1 MIALKTVLDYIIEQ
15 ADRYDIR
22 NMQFEEDILLRIR
35 QTTSEN
41 IARICRTAGAVDS
54 TLKLSTL
61 MISIDSAFTYYNS
74 TIKKILM
81 DKFSEYARTG
91 YNNTGDLIELGK
103 EMEAK
108 LSTGIREQKASNEY
122 DEETI
127 DFIQKH
133 AFEQITGY
141 SNQKIE
147 KIRATLTDMLLKGNT
162 SKAQI
167 REVLEKLLNVNKS
180 KAEEITQQELSRAY
194 NYGTVAKLKEYQ
206 RMTGERVR
214 KYWHGFKYS
223 AKTCEYCRPRIG
235 NIYELDDETES
246 LPAHIRCR
254 CIWLPILGNWDEPV
268 NTSLI
273 ARANMLN
280 TAYSKEMMYQ
290 RIENRLNIKY
300 TSYLNEDAVTDF
312 LSGDRSQK
320 VINALK
326 SARQSYIDDIKDA
339 FNILPDTSNGRM
351 SKEFNT
357 QMNFWKDIV
366 AGAKADNDE
375 DLLRRSVEGIK
386 GVMLLPWNA
395 EQLEKWNDLL
405 SKI

>member
-1 MIALKTVLDYIIEQ
+1 MKTVLDYIIEQ

-326 SARQSYIDDIKDA
+326 SARQSYIDDLKDA

>member
-1 MIALKTVLDYIIEQ
+1 MKTVLDYIIEQ
-15 ADRYDIR
+15 ADRYDIK
-22 NMQFEEDILLRIR
+22 NMQFEEDILLRVKR
-35 QTTSEN
+35 ATSEN

-81 DKFSEYARTG
+81 DKFSEYAKTG
-91 YNNTGDLIELGK
+91 YDNTGDLIELGK
-103 EMEAK
+103 EIEAK

-167 REVLEKLLNVNKS
+167 REALEKLLNVGKS

-194 NYGTVAKLKEYQ
+194 NYGTIAKLKEYQ
-206 RMTGERVR
+206 RMTGERIR

-235 NIYELDDETES
+235 SIYELDDETES

-300 TSYLNEDAVTDF
+300 SNYLDEEAVTNY

-326 SARQSYIDDIKDA
+326 GARQEYINDLKDS
-339 FNILPDTSNGRM
+339 FNISPDTSNGRM

-366 AGAKADNDE
+366 AGAKADNDD
-375 DLLRRSVEGIK
+375 DLLRRSIEGIK

>member
-1 MIALKTVLDYIIEQ
+1 MKTVLDYIIEQ

-320 VINALK
+320 VINALN
-326 SARQSYIDDIKDA
+326 SARQSYIDDLKDA

>member
-1 MIALKTVLDYIIEQ
+1 MKTVLDYIIEQ

-74 TIKKILM
+74 IIKKILM

-103 EMEAK
+103 EIEAK

-167 REVLEKLLNVNKS
+167 REVLEKLLNVGKS

-326 SARQSYIDDIKDA
+326 SARQSYIDDLKDA

-395 EQLEKWNDLL
+395 EQLEKWNNLL